1 MNTNEHL
8 AFSTIMLSFAAM
20 KKRFCFTLILLLC
33 LALAMSAKKDR
44 PTGLKNVVLRD
55 GDMEYYMQGIEI
67 DVPVPKNHNNDYLS
81 IAIDNDY
88 YDEINKMNIPQTESR
103 IIYYPTIYV
112 RNKLLNDET
121 PIDLDEIIYNGKHLK
136 VNRPVFDDCYIW
148 DVAIYEEFIFFIAKT
163 CEQWFTLFFDTKTYN
178 TDCISQ
184 SLMRKGLS
192 SDNMWIITYNSEDM
206 SNTDE
211 FSRESLG
218 NLYDLIKNA
227 RERENVN
234 YQPQ

>member
-1 MNTNEHL
+1 
-8 AFSTIMLSFAAM
+8 M
-20 KKRFCFTLILLLC
+20 KKKFCFTLTLIIC
-33 LALAMSAKKDR
+33 IALAGGAKKYR
-44 PTGLKNVVLRD
+44 PTGLKNVVFRD
-55 GDMEYYMQGIEI
+55 GDMEYYMQGLVI
-67 DVPVPKNHNNDYLS
+67 DVPVPKNHNNDYLFDDVS
-81 IAIDNDY
+81 NR
-88 YDEINKMNIPQTESR
+88 MNIPQTESK
-103 IIYYPTIYV
+103 IVYYPTFYV

-121 PIDLDEIIYNGKHLK
+121 PIDLDEIIYNNKHFN
-136 VNRPVFDDCYIW
+136 VDRPAFDDCYIW
-148 DVAIYEEFIFFIAKT
+148 DVAIYDEFIFFIAKT
-163 CEQWFTLFFDTKTYN
+163 CRQWFTLFFDTKTYD

-192 SDNMWIITYNSEDM
+192 SDKMWIITYNSGDM

-218 NLYDLIKNA
+218 ELYDFIKNA

>member
-1 MNTNEHL
+1 
-8 AFSTIMLSFAAM
+8 M
-20 KKRFCFTLILLLC
+20 KKKVCFTLLLIC
-33 LALAMSAKKDR
+33 FALAGSAKKDR
-44 PTGLKNVVLRD
+44 PSGLKNIVLRD
-55 GDMEYYMQGIEI
+55 GDMEYFMQGLVI

-88 YDEINKMNIPQTESR
+88 YDEINKKNLPQTESK
-103 IIYYPTIYV
+103 IIYYPTLYV
-112 RNKLLNDET
+112 RNKLLNNET

-163 CEQWFTLFFDTKTYN
+163 CGQWFTLFFDTTTYE

-192 SDNMWIITYNSEDM
+192 SDSMWIITYNNEDM

-211 FSRESLG
+211 LSRESVDE
-218 NLYDLIKNA
+218 LYDLIKNA